1 MRTGDLDLTAFHGK
15 RAPQHSSQDEAAC
28 AGPSAPWSLPGAGT
42 APASPPGKLQRLGAI
57 DTREGTRSQR
67 RKHVINRCS
76 GRLGTV
82 LVTPAWLGAAPLT
95 KRVRTHVEKLRGT
108 RDPSSRDD
116 TSSPG
121 VTPHVQSPRRQTRQN
136 CLLRA
141 RKSGVLVAFHPTVPT
156 TWTLHSPAGRSPGRP
171 TPRSL

>member
-1 MRTGDLDLTAFHGK
+1 MK
-15 RAPQHSSQDEAAC
+15 PPVPAPPRP
-28 AGPSAPWSLPGAGT
+28 GPCPEPGLRRPRPQANC
-42 APASPPGKLQRLGAI
+42 RVGAI

-76 GRLGTV
+76 GRRSHLGAV
-82 LVTPAWLGAAPLT
+82 LVTPAWLGAAHLT

-141 RKSGVLVAFHPTVPT
+141 RKPGVLVAFHLTVPT
-156 TWTLHSPAGRSPGRP
+156 TWTLHSPVGRSPGRP